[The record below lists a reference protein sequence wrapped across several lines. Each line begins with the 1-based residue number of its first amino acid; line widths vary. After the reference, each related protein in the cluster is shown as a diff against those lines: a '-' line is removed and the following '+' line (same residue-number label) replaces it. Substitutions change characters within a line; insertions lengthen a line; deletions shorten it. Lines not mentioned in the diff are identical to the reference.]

1 MIKTH
6 EAYTEQ
12 MLTTLNEWSTG
23 FGALQAR
30 MAGASAAQKAQIE
43 AALTKLRQQQKNYQA
58 QMAKVRDAGEDAFGD
73 LRRGAERMV
82 GEYRK
87 AYEQAVSQVA
97 S

>member
-6 EAYTEQ
+6 EAYTVQ

-23 FGALQAR
+23 FGELQAK
-30 MAGASAAQKAQIE
+30 MAGASAAQKAPVA
-43 AALTKLRQQQKNYQA
+43 AALTKLRQQQKDYQA
-58 QMAKVRDAGEDAFGD
+58 QMAKVRDAGEDAFVH

-82 GEYRK
+82 REYHK
-87 AYEQAVSQVA
+87 AYEQAASHVA